1 MSKQLDF
8 INQVKDG
15 AVASMVKHK
24 VCASVTIAQ
33 AILESGWNSST
44 LSKEHFN
51 LFGVKADKSWTGKKA
66 VMSTAEYTR
75 NNQKYFIDAAFRKY
89 GSFAESIEDHALF
102 LVNNSRYK
110 QNGLFN
116 SLDYKKQTAALQS
129 AGYATIPTYSKMLN
143 DIIEQYKLHQY
154 DKQEAYPIKFRVEA
168 IVTASAL
175 NVRTIPV
182 TGAVVKQFKAN
193 DKITLIDYNM
203 DKSWGCTTLGWVS
216 MAYVKIIK

>member
-15 AVASMVKHK
+15 AIASMKKHK

-44 LSKEHFN
+44 LSKQHFN

-66 VMSTAEYTR
+66 IMSTAEYTR

-102 LVNNSRYK
+102 LINNSRYK
-110 QNGLFN
+110 INGLFN
-116 SLDYKKQTAALQS
+116 SLDYKKQTSALQK
-129 AGYATIPTYSKMLN
+129 AGYATSPEYSKMLN
-143 DIIEQYKLHQY
+143 TIIEQYKLDQY
-154 DKQEAYPIKFRVEA
+154 DKQDTYNVKFRVEA

-175 NVRTIPV
+175 NVRTTPV
-182 TGAVVKQFKAN
+182 TGAVIKQFKLN
-193 DKITLIDYNM
+193 DKITLIDYNK
-203 DKSWGCTTLGWVS
+203 DKSWGLTTIGWVS
-216 MAYVKIIK
+216 MSYIKIIK